1 MTSNFDRWEKD
12 PFFEAAEEVQESAD
26 RLESAYRTWIRSTK
40 DDSSV
45 WNSDELR
52 RDLNTALGT
61 AKWQLDEFNRAVKS
75 SYSRSSIE
83 DTRNRHRD
91 FVAAIDEKITKVE
104 YSLYESDQSGGEAPR
119 PWAHLDEGEQDELAL
134 FLSGMPATGNPR
146 LVDTNSVSNCS
157 KNAHAL
163 SGLGEAKEDRLNAH
177 RRAASASADIG
188 SWKIAVSDDAQQWS
202 SSSGSSGPMPKV
214 ASLSAFLSSM
224 GSVPVLK
231 WPRNG
236 YRKLNHQ
243 EPDNALLPMTELKK
257 GNKASFEKSKSCL
270 ESSDE
275 SYDKQLYGWYGAIQR
290 QIRRSQYQMRY
301 SQPVRITVSI
311 VVLLCLIDPFFEAA
325 EEVQES
331 ADRLE
336 SAYRTWIRSTKDD
349 SSVWNSDELRRDLN
363 TALGTAKW
371 QLDEF
376 NRAVKSSY
384 SRSSIEDTR
393 NRHRDFVAAIDEKIT
408 KVEYSL
414 YESDQSGGEAP
425 RPWAHLDEGEQDEL
439 ALFLSGMPATGNPRL
454 VDTNSVS
461 NCSKNA
467 HALSGLGEAKEDRL
481 NAHRRAASASA
492 DIGSWKIAVSD
503 DAQQWS
509 SSSGSSGPMP
519 KVSFFLDER
528 NGAREEE
535 RRVRMSEFLH
545 RLVIGVEV
553 LGAGSYGTVS
563 LAILVDEQNR
573 FHSFIAVKSSIP
585 RLAFSLEKEE
595 QIFKSLWEGE
605 SGGCQEIIEC
615 FGTEITV
622 EHGHQ
627 FYNLF
632 LEYAP
637 YGSLADLIHKKPL
650 PETEVSVYARM
661 IVKGLSHIHR
671 KGIVHCDLK
680 PENILVFPSLDKE
693 IANYQLKIADFG
705 LSKTKEEKADV
716 ELWKSK
722 PRGTPSYLSP
732 EAFSGHIDAPMDIW
746 ALGCIVIEMLTG
758 LPAWGE
764 SPLLIEE
771 LRYLVEHHELSPR
784 KPQGIGFF
792 CHDFLEKCFTKDPS
806 KRWTADRVLDHPF
819 LYITHNDQQPQ
830 HSLAIPE
837 DDLGVKRVRDL
848 KKRKRE
854 EPVASGTLR
863 IWNLEFIEE
872 EDEEGEGAVEKRVWE

>member
-12 PFFEAAEEVQESAD
+12 PFFEAAEE
-26 RLESAYRTWIRSTK
+26 
-40 DDSSV
+40 
-45 WNSDELR
+45 
-52 RDLNTALGT
+52 
-61 AKWQLDEFNRAVKS
+61 LDEFNRAVKS